1 MNALSGI
8 RVIDLT
14 MWFQGPVAGQHLADF
29 GAEVIHVERPQGGD
43 LGRGVRSIKAVPVGD
58 WNQYFLIINRNKK
71 SLALDLNTD
80 QGREVMYKLV
90 AEADVFLTN
99 LTSENLEKWQVTY
112 DHLREI
118 NPRLV
123 YAMCSGFGPFT
134 KSTRPSFDLTVQA
147 LTGIMTRLG
156 EPSQPPIY
164 LGMGSGDAMGG
175 LMAAYGIMVALHA
188 RRKTGRGQ
196 FLDASLYGAQLFLAA
211 PTLQPYLATRDETYS
226 KQQSR
231 RNAPNPLS
239 NTYPTRRDA
248 PQERLEVGEGDDAGS
263 EDDASRRNAPAG
275 RLYDDGGGDKW
286 LFVCMPNNQDA
297 WAKLTTALYTPE
309 LAADPRFATPEGRA
323 EHNAALI
330 AALDT
335 VFAKQTAAEW
345 IYRFTAAGVVAAPIN
360 NLAEVAEDPQAW
372 ANNYFTKTHC
382 DEVNRQVTV
391 RGLPISLS
399 KTPGSV
405 RTLGPE
411 LGQHT
416 EEILTET
423 LGYTWDQVGELKEA
437 GAIL

>member
-1 MNALSGI
+1 MTALNGV

-58 WNQYFLIINRNKK
+58 WNQYFLVINRNKK

-80 QGREVMYKLV
+80 EGREVMYKLV

-99 LTSENLEKWQVTY
+99 LTSENIEKWQVTY

-156 EPSQPPIY
+156 EPGQPPIY

-231 RNAPNPLS
+231 KAAPNPLW
-239 NTYPTRRDA
+239 NRY
-248 PQERLEVGEGDDAGS
+248 Q
-263 EDDASRRNAPAG
+263 ASG
-275 RLYDDGGGDKW
+275 KW
-286 LFVCMPNNQDA
+286 LFVCMPNNQDT
-297 WAKLTTALYTPE
+297 WQKLTSALESPDT
-309 LAADPRFATPEGRA
+309 AADPRFATSEGRS

-330 AALDT
+330 AALDN

-345 IYRFTAAGVVAAPIN
+345 MRRFNAAGITAAPIN

-391 RGLPISLS
+391 RRLPITLS
-399 KTPGSV
+399 KTPGAV

-423 LGYTWDQVGELKEA
+423 LGYTWEQVGELKEA

>member
-1 MNALSGI
+1 MTALNGI

-58 WNQYFLIINRNKK
+58 WNQYFLVINRNKK
-71 SLALDLNTD
+71 SLALDLKTD

-99 LTSENLEKWQVTY
+99 LTAENLEKWRVTY
-112 DHLREI
+112 EKLREI

-123 YAMCSGFGPFT
+123 YAMCSGFGPMT

-156 EPSQPPIY
+156 EPGQPPIY

-175 LMAAYGIMVALHA
+175 LMAACGIMVALHA
-188 RRKTGRGQ
+188 RRRTGKGQ

-211 PTLQPYLATRDETYS
+211 PTLQPYLATRDEMYS

-231 RNAPNPLS
+231 KDAPNPLW
-239 NTYPTRRDA
+239 NRYEA
-248 PQERLEVGEGDDAGS
+248 P
-263 EDDASRRNAPAG
+263 
-275 RLYDDGGGDKW
+275 DGW

-297 WAKLTTALYTPE
+297 WTKLTAALEAPD
-309 LAADPRFATPEGRA
+309 LADDPRFATPEARA
-323 EHNAALI
+323 ENNATLV

-335 VFAKQTAAEW
+335 VFAKQTRAEW
-345 IYRFTAAGVVAAPIN
+345 LRRLEAAGVTAAPIN
-360 NLAEVAEDPQAW
+360 NLADLAEAPQAW

-382 DEVNRQVTV
+382 DEVNREVTV
-391 RGLPISLS
+391 RGLPITLS
-399 KTPGSV
+399 KTPGAV

-423 LGYTWDQVGELKEA
+423 LGYTWEQVSALKEA